1 MRRAWVCAVIP
12 SLSTGRV
19 YQRDVVS
26 EFGPKPGPWCR
37 DSVSLGEKS
46 GTRRVDGVEGS
57 TTHWLIATQA
67 REAGELN
74 MLNKGAGDFPD
85 QIYDFH
91 ANYGRPLK
99 ALRFV
104 AHGLDRF
111 PERAGQE
118 LTQLTQLTLASNRL
132 TELPDSIC
140 DLAKLSALNLLRNQ
154 LTELPDRLGDLS
166 HLRHLDIATN
176 RLQTLPLTFG
186 NLTRLE
192 RVVADC
198 NDLRRIPETLSR
210 MTCHTLSFNHNKL
223 VALPRCLANMINLT
237 ALSANDNNISFL
249 PSNFG
254 DSRSLTTV
262 KLCANIIEE
271 LPESI
276 SRLPRLKSLWL
287 DHNAPMAALPW
298 NFYMLTSLVEL
309 RMDANPGM
317 KYPTPDTR
325 DLGVLRCCGAF
336 NTIRVHVTMPGVVS
350 FSTLRLRA
358 GCCRARKP

>member
-1 MRRAWVCAVIP
+1 
-12 SLSTGRV
+12 
-19 YQRDVVS
+19 
-26 EFGPKPGPWCR
+26 
-37 DSVSLGEKS
+37 
-46 GTRRVDGVEGS
+46 
-57 TTHWLIATQA
+57 
-67 REAGELN
+67 

-91 ANYGRPLK
+91 QNYGRPLK

-317 KYPTPDTR
+317 KYPTPDTYYLR
-325 DLGVLRCCGAF
+325 VLRCCGAF
-336 NTIRVHVTMPGVVS
+336 
-350 FSTLRLRA
+350 TLLM
-358 GCCRARKP
+358 

>member
-1 MRRAWVCAVIP
+1 M
-12 SLSTGRV
+12 
-19 YQRDVVS
+19 
-26 EFGPKPGPWCR
+26 
-37 DSVSLGEKS
+37 
-46 GTRRVDGVEGS
+46 EGS